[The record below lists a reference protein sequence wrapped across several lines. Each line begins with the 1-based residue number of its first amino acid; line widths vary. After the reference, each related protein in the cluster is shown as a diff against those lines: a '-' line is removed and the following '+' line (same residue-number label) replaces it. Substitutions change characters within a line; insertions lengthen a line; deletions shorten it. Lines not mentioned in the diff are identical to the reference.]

1 MYETEIHANI
11 LTMITQS
18 KYYYQIP
25 LWIVYLFAFFITYIN
40 FILFFWISERF
51 PMWYE
56 VVSNITFLIESI
68 GILILTINL
77 YNKTF
82 IHINLTPVLFAV
94 AITIII
100 FEAYKDS
107 LLPFV
112 RKFYFK
118 IFRRG
123 SK

>member
-1 MYETEIHANI
+1 
-11 LTMITQS
+11 
-18 KYYYQIP
+18 
-25 LWIVYLFAFFITYIN
+25 
-40 FILFFWISERF
+40 
-51 PMWYE
+51 MWYE
-56 VVSNITFLIESI
+56 IISNITFLIESI
-68 GILILTINL
+68 GILALTINL
-77 YNKTF
+77 YNKAF

-94 AITIII
+94 AITVIT

-118 IFRRG
+118 ILRRG